1 MFVDLNQEFEKKPCW
16 YVSWEVLALK
26 SFVTAEH
33 AKKICRIKIA
43 EEVKLCSAIL
53 CKTMQYQKYAQKDE
67 LKNAQDK
74 SS

>member
-1 MFVDLNQEFEKKPCW
+1 
-16 YVSWEVLALK
+16 VLALK

-74 SS
+74 KFLMDIWRLTLLFSF